1 MNVLDG
7 SERLHA
13 RVYED
18 RLLAFVDI
26 LGFSNLIDATIS
38 DASKAESI
46 LNLLTSLNDSCAKF
60 QSGDMSVTVFSDTIC
75 ISYHNPPNLASFCCG
90 LSLVATSLLGRGY
103 VIRGALVRGLL
114 YHKGNIIFGPCLIRA
129 HSLEQR
135 LAIFPRIIIDPQ
147 LPFDSSGPDE
157 VALQPMYYDRDGLRC
172 VNILSPVLLHL
183 MFRLMG
189 MPGECLIA
197 EIMTNIDRLL
207 SKTSDEAAL
216 QKLNWLRAYANRTLS
231 SPKPDDM
238 LIDRLV
244 RQIRSPS
251 A

>member
-1 MNVLDG
+1 
-7 SERLHA
+7 
-13 RVYED
+13 
-18 RLLAFVDI
+18 
-26 LGFSNLIDATIS
+26 
-38 DASKAESI
+38 
-46 LNLLTSLNDSCAKF
+46 
-60 QSGDMSVTVFSDTIC
+60 
-75 ISYHNPPNLASFCCG
+75 
-90 LSLVATSLLGRGY
+90 
-103 VIRGALVRGLL
+103 
-114 YHKGNIIFGPCLIRA
+114 
-129 HSLEQR
+129 
-135 LAIFPRIIIDPQ
+135 
-147 LPFDSSGPDE
+147 
-157 VALQPMYYDRDGLRC
+157 
-172 VNILSPVLLHL
+172 
-183 MFRLMG
+183 